1 MTSSVADESD
11 KEGKRFGGRF
21 YMRVS
26 HFSHV
31 QLCGPTD
38 CGPPGSSVRE
48 ISQAR
53 IPEWVSISYSRGSS
67 QPRDQTRVSCIGR
80 PVFTTN
86 AT

>member
-31 QLCGPTD
+31 QLFVAPQT
-38 CGPPGSSVRE
+38 VAH
-48 ISQAR
+48 QA
-53 IPEWVSISYSRGSS
+53 PLSMEF
-67 QPRDQTRVSCIGR
+67 PRQEY
-80 PVFTTN
+80 
-86 AT
+86 